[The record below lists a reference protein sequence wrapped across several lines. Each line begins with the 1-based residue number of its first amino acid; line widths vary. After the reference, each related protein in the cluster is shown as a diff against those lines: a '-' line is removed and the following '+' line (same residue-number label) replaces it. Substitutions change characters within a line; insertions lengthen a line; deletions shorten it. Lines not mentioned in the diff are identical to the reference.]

1 MRPKFIVDGN
11 VGRLAT
17 WLRIMGYDAAFPRN
31 ASDNEL
37 VRLAQKENR
46 VLITRDSGFL
56 LRRAVRLGQLRM
68 LYVVADDLR
77 GQLRQ
82 LIRELHLNQDSGFSR
97 CLRCN
102 EPLAPVDKAAVVD
115 QIPDYVARTQTV
127 FSQCSSCRRV
137 YWPGTH
143 WSNMIGELAR
153 ANQEATA
160 SPEE

>member
-1 MRPKFIVDGN
+1 MRQAMRPKFIVDVN

-17 WLRIMGYDAAFPRN
+17 WLRIMGYDTAFPRT

-37 VRLAQKENR
+37 VRLALKQDR
-46 VLITRDSGFL
+46 LLITRDSGFL
-56 LRRAVRLGQLRM
+56 LRRSVRLGQLRM

-82 LIRELHLNQDSGFSR
+82 LILELHLNLDGGFSR

-102 EPLAPVDKAAVVD
+102 EPLAQVDKAEVAD
-115 QIPDYVARTQTV
+115 RIPDYVSRTHTV

-143 WSNMIGELAR
+143 WSNMMSELAK
-153 ANQEATA
+153 ANR
-160 SPEE
+160 EE

>member
-1 MRPKFIVDGN
+1 MRPKFIVDVN

-37 VRLAQKENR
+37 VRLALQQDR
-46 VLITRDSGFL
+46 LLITRDSGFL

-77 GQLRQ
+77 SQLGQ
-82 LIRELHLNQDSGFSR
+82 LIRELHLNLDSGFSR

-102 EPLAPVDKAAVVD
+102 EPLAPVEKAAVAD

-127 FSQCSSCRRV
+127 FSRCSSCRRI

-143 WSNMIGELAR
+143 CSNMLGELAR
-153 ANQEATA
+153 ASQEARA
-160 SPEE
+160 IKEE

>member
-1 MRPKFIVDGN
+1 MRPKFIVDVN

-37 VRLAQKENR
+37 ARLAIKENR
-46 VLITRDSGFL
+46 MLITRDSGFL

-77 GQLRQ
+77 SQLSQ
-82 LIRELHLNQDSGFSR
+82 LIRELHLDLDGGFSR

-102 EPLAPVDKAAVVD
+102 EPLIPVDKAAVAD
-115 QIPDYVARTQTV
+115 QIPDYVAWTQSV
-127 FSQCSSCRRV
+127 FSQCSGCRRV

-143 WSNMIGELAR
+143 WSNMISELAQ
-153 ANQEATA
+153 AKGEGW
-160 SPEE
+160 PKKED

>member
-1 MRPKFIVDGN
+1 MRPKFIVDIN

-17 WLRIMGYDAAFPRN
+17 WLRIMGYDTAFPRN

-37 VRLAQKENR
+37 VRLALKQDR
-46 VLITRDSGFL
+46 LLITRDAGFL
-56 LRRAVRLGQLRM
+56 LRRSVCLGQIRM

-82 LIRELHLNQDSGFSR
+82 LMQELQLNLDNGFSR

-102 EPLAPVDKAAVVD
+102 ELLTNVEKAAVAD
-115 QIPDYVARTQTV
+115 RIPDYVARTQTT
-127 FSQCSSCRRV
+127 FSKCSSCRRV

-143 WSNMIGELAR
+143 WSNMIDELAR
-153 ANQEATA
+153 ASRDGGSNT
-160 SPEE
+160 EE

>member
-1 MRPKFIVDGN
+1 MRPKFIVDVN

-17 WLRIMGYDAAFPRN
+17 WLRIMGYDAAFPRT

-37 VRLAQKENR
+37 VRLALKQDR
-46 VLITRDSGFL
+46 LLITRDSGFL
-56 LRRAVRLGQLRM
+56 LRRSVRLGQLRM

-82 LIRELHLNQDSGFSR
+82 LIRELHLDLNSGFSR

-102 EPLAPVDKAAVVD
+102 EPLAPVDQAAVAD

-127 FSQCSSCRRV
+127 FSRCSSCCRV

-143 WSNMIGELAR
+143 WSNMISELAR
-153 ANQEATA
+153 ANQEARA
-160 SPEE
+160 NKEE

>member
-1 MRPKFIVDGN
+1 MRPKFIVDIN

-17 WLRIMGYDAAFPRN
+17 WLRIMGYDTAFPRN

-37 VRLAQKENR
+37 VRLALKQDR
-46 VLITRDSGFL
+46 LFITRDAGFL
-56 LRRAVRLGQLRM
+56 LRRSVRLGQLRM

-82 LIRELHLNQDSGFSR
+82 LMQELKLNLDNGFSR

-102 EPLAPVDKAAVVD
+102 EPLSTVEKAAVAHR
-115 QIPDYVARTQTV
+115 IPDYVALTQTT
-127 FSQCSSCRRV
+127 FSKCSSCRRV

-143 WSNMIGELAR
+143 WSNMIDELAR
-153 ANQEATA
+153 ASRDAGSNT
-160 SPEE
+160 EE

>member
-1 MRPKFIVDGN
+1 
-11 VGRLAT
+11 
-17 WLRIMGYDAAFPRN
+17 MGYDAAFPRN

-37 VRLAQKENR
+37 VRLALKENR
-46 VLITRDSGFL
+46 MLITRDAGFQ

-77 GQLRQ
+77 SQLRQ
-82 LIRELHLNQDSGFSR
+82 LIRDLHLKLDSGFSR

-102 EPLAPVDKAAVVD
+102 EPLTPLDKAAVAD

-143 WSNMIGELAR
+143 WSNMISELAQ
-153 ANQEATA
+153 AKGEVWPQKED
-160 SPEE
+160 

>member
-1 MRPKFIVDGN
+1 MRPKFIVDVN

-17 WLRIMGYDAAFPRN
+17 WLRIMGYDAAFPRT

-37 VRLAQKENR
+37 VRLALKQDR
-46 VLITRDSGFL
+46 MLITRDSGFL
-56 LRRAVRLGQLRM
+56 LRRCVRLGQMRM

-82 LIRELHLNQDSGFSR
+82 LIRELHLNLDGGFSR

-102 EPLAPVDKAAVVD
+102 EPLEPVDKAAVAD
-115 QIPDYVARTQTV
+115 HLPDYVARTQTV
-127 FSQCSSCRRV
+127 FSQCSSCHRV

-143 WSNMIGELAR
+143 WSNMISELAR
-153 ANQEATA
+153 ANQE
-160 SPEE
+160 E

>member
-1 MRPKFIVDGN
+1 MRQAMRPKFIVDVN

-17 WLRIMGYDAAFPRN
+17 WLRIMGYDAAFPRS

-37 VRLAQKENR
+37 VRLALKQDR
-46 VLITRDSGFL
+46 MLITRDSDFL
-56 LRRAVRLGQLRM
+56 LRRSVRLGQLRM

-82 LIRELHLNQDSGFSR
+82 LIRELNLNLDSGFSR

-102 EPLAPVDKAAVVD
+102 EPLAPVDKGAVAD
-115 QIPDYVARTQTV
+115 QIPDYVARTQTA
-127 FSQCSSCRRV
+127 FSQCFSCLRV

-143 WSNMIGELAR
+143 WSNMISELTR
-153 ANQEATA
+153 VNQE
-160 SPEE
+160 E

>member
-1 MRPKFIVDGN
+1 MRQAMRPKFIVDVN

-17 WLRIMGYDAAFPRN
+17 WLRIMGYDTTFPRT

-37 VRLAQKENR
+37 VRLALKQDR
-46 VLITRDSGFL
+46 LLITRDSGFL
-56 LRRAVRLGQLRM
+56 LRRSVRLGQLRM

-82 LIRELHLNQDSGFSR
+82 LIGELDLNLDSGFSR

-102 EPLAPVDKAAVVD
+102 EPLALVGKAAVAD
-115 QIPDYVARTQTV
+115 RIPEYVARTQKS
-127 FSQCSSCRRV
+127 FSQCSSCHRV

-143 WSNMIGELAR
+143 WSNMMSELAR
-153 ANQEATA
+153 ANR
-160 SPEE
+160 EE

>member
-1 MRPKFIVDGN
+1 MRPKFIVDVN

-17 WLRIMGYDAAFPRN
+17 WRRIMGYDTAFPRT

-37 VRLAQKENR
+37 VRLALKHDR
-46 VLITRDSGFL
+46 LLITRDSGFL
-56 LRRAVRLGQLRM
+56 LRRSVRLGQLRM

-82 LIRELHLNQDSGFSR
+82 LIRELHLNRDSGFSR

-102 EPLAPVDKAAVVD
+102 EPLAPVDKAEVAD
-115 QIPDYVARTQTV
+115 RIPDYVAHTQKS
-127 FSQCSSCRRV
+127 FSQCSICRRV

-143 WSNMIGELAR
+143 LSNMIGELAR
-153 ANQEATA
+153 ANQE
-160 SPEE
+160 E